1 MIFASKLIPIV
12 ANKVKLRAETFG
24 ADHFARPLPVRD
36 AVADL
41 EREREV
47 VREKMLSRQTWQGL
61 GRAEVAITR
70 PNTEAATLFSGV
82 TPCLVLTSLVLTR
95 LSWEKTEP
103 PDSVASVDMKS

>member
-1 MIFASKLIPIV
+1 MIFISKLIPIV
-12 ANKVKLRAETFG
+12 AHKVKVRDGTFL
-24 ADHFARPLPVRD
+24 ADHFAGALPVSD

-41 EREREV
+41 EREH
-47 VREKMLSRQTWQGL
+47 VRLSDTEDGAGNVWTWQGL

-70 PNTEAATLFSGV
+70 PNTEAATLFFL
-82 TPCLVLTSLVLTR
+82 LVLFR